1 MDKNSVT
8 DCLSYIYNI
17 LKIFCIKMLFITKI
31 FLILHPETDRKKSV
45 KIFNNGQCKT
55 NLGLRSNQEVL
66 G

>member
-1 MDKNSVT
+1 
-8 DCLSYIYNI
+8 
-17 LKIFCIKMLFITKI
+17 MLFITKI